1 VGGGQRERHGLYSSL
16 LLLLPFMA
24 VLFFGV
30 SVNSVIKAK
39 PKNKK
44 KYLNNNKNKLSYVG
58 DIKVIKAL
66 IDLEFTSLALVA
78 LAAFTLARLT
88 PLAQTRTTSVVC

>member
-1 VGGGQRERHGLYSSL
+1 
-16 LLLLPFMA
+16 
-24 VLFFGV
+24 
-30 SVNSVIKAK
+30 
-39 PKNKK
+39 
-44 KYLNNNKNKLSYVG
+44 VG

-78 LAAFTLARLT
+78 LAAFTSALLA